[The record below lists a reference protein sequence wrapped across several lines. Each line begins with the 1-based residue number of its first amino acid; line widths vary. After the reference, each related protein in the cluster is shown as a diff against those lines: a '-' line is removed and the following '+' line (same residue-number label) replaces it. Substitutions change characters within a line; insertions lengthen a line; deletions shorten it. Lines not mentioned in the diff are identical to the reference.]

1 VERKSS
7 SSSQTQ
13 IFKKPPLE
21 YRRWFFYYP
30 HVALQR
36 LGKPKTKK
44 APTMNTTTLQ
54 KNPQTRAPQFGG
66 NSVTESES
74 LLTLLFHRY
83 QEAGLQSGDAWD
95 AALADYAHGF
105 NTAA

>member
-7 SSSQTQ
+7 SPTNKP
-13 IFKKPPLE
+13 IFKKTTAGIPGGGFL
-21 YRRWFFYYP
+21 FP
-30 HVALQR
+30 HAGLQR
-36 LGKPKTKK
+36 LAKPKTRKTP
-44 APTMNTTTLQ
+44 AMNTTKQDNDKTH
-54 KNPQTRAPQFGG
+54 APQYGG

-74 LLTLLFHRY
+74 LLAQLFHRY
-83 QEAGLQSGDAWD
+83 LEAGLQNSDAWD